1 MQEHYL
7 SPEVHGGIV
16 YNHYLFD
23 VPKILDLCVLY
34 GEGNRPL
41 LSKMITNLFE
51 SQPKY
56 VEDWCS
62 TIKSL
67 LLVSALMA
75 ITNLNHLCLSFSL
88 SLFLSLSLPSLVQ
101 IFDKVSEKVLNQKPG
116 EAMRLDEAKP

>member
-41 LSKMITNLFE
+41 LSKMITSLFE

-88 SLFLSLSLPSLVQ
+88 SLSLPLSLPLSFSPFFGPD
-101 IFDKVSEKVLNQKPG
+101 I
-116 EAMRLDEAKP
+116 